1 MNRSQASSTS
11 LQKGSTKMK
20 IIERGWGIERCY
32 VTPDGINICTPA
44 PFLTNHR
51 NLDWSYLA

>member
-1 MNRSQASSTS
+1 MTRAQFAAPP
-11 LQKGSTKMK
+11 LPKGSTEVK

-32 VTPDGINICTPA
+32 VTPDGEKVCTPA

-51 NLDWSYLA
+51 NLDWTCLA